1 MQPLYRTHACLS
13 LTFLHT
19 THQDRHAKL
28 QGRLSELEQSS
39 SNTIEEL
46 QTRAKEQSS
55 ALRQERDQLSA
66 DKQALQQRLTAADAR
81 ADNLQREVDV
91 LREVMREK
99 QSVLTQQEQDLASA
113 RNERCTLIAAHEQ
126 DQQAIADTLADARA
140 QNDQLRAALGDSQA
154 ELQRALKDARQEAQ
168 AARSEADRLAD
179 RLQRDIAQARELHTQ
194 ELRLAAREHE
204 AMSGKYDA
212 ARQDISRLRGDLQ
225 LKTDALTESTAEIEH
240 KTEREKHMWAQLAAR
255 DQALSDAKAELEVA
269 AHSLAAAKSEAE
281 AAGKK
286 SEMWQTKAAVAE
298 RAGQTAQQEVQT
310 LSADVARAE
319 ADADAA
325 RKAATDAQRQFDGA
339 RLELESA
346 RRLLQQYRTLSFSLQ
361 TSASDHGQVRHFS
374 PSQRHPGSP
383 RQHQASLLHQSPLH
397 EWHRTQPRL
406 PHTSAVTASAALSSL
421 QDGDMLSDDYL
432 DATACTSPKHL
443 LSTSP
448 PNTHEGWAAGI
459 RGSSQV
465 NSSQTSLRNQ
475 QDGSGHR
482 CDESIAGH
490 RFMRPRYP

>member
-1 MQPLYRTHACLS
+1 M
-13 LTFLHT
+13 
-19 THQDRHAKL
+19 
-28 QGRLSELEQSS
+28 
-39 SNTIEEL
+39 
-46 QTRAKEQSS
+46 
-55 ALRQERDQLSA
+55 
-66 DKQALQQRLTAADAR
+66 
-81 ADNLQREVDV
+81 V
-91 LREVMREK
+91 
-99 QSVLTQQEQDLASA
+99 
-113 RNERCTLIAAHEQ
+113 
-126 DQQAIADTLADARA
+126 
-140 QNDQLRAALGDSQA
+140 LGDSQA

-255 DQALSDAKAELEVA
+255 DKAIGDAKAELDVA

-298 RAGQTAQQEVQT
+298 RAGQTMQEQVQT

-319 ADADAA
+319 GDADAA
-325 RKAATDAQRQFDGA
+325 RKAAMDAQRQFDGA
-339 RLELESA
+339 KLELESA

-361 TSASDHGQVRHFS
+361 TSASDHGQISHFS
-374 PSQRHPGSP
+374 LSQRQPGSP

-397 EWHRTQPRL
+397 EWNHTPPRL
-406 PHTSAVTASAALSSL
+406 PHSSAATASAALSSL

-432 DATACTSPKHL
+432 A
-443 LSTSP
+443 
-448 PNTHEGWAAGI
+448 
-459 RGSSQV
+459 
-465 NSSQTSLRNQ
+465 QTSLKNLH
-475 QDGSGHR
+475 DGSGHR
-482 CDESIAGH
+482 CDDSIAGH
-490 RFMRPRYP
+490 RFMRPRYL